1 MMATD
6 LCFIVCFCAEVSDSI
21 GLKVEP
27 RQTTVTARIMKKHK
41 KGLTGWWRRDV
52 CI

>member
-1 MMATD
+1 MVATG
-6 LCFIVCFCAEVSDSI
+6 LCFIVCLYADGNDSI

-27 RQTTVTARIMKKHK
+27 RQTTVTARIMKKRK
-41 KGLTGWWRRDV
+41 KGLTGWWRTDV